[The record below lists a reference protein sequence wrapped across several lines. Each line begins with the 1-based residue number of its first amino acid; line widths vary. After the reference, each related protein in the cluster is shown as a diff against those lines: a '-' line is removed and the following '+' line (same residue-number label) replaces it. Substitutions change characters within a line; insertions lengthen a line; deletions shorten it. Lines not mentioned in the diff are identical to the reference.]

1 MVLLRLMNKKW
12 ASNAL
17 MTTDYMQQVVD
28 GAAPLVTS
36 PVLISA
42 SAIRFRSHNCQE
54 RHKTDSG
61 VKSQTIEKCEL
72 RKAVGSNPSTS
83 AKLQPILKQ

>member
-72 RKAVGSNPSTS
+72 RKAVGLESKHLS
-83 AKLQPILKQ
+83 